1 MTLAVCS
8 DGNPYGV
15 SEGLI
20 FGMPA
25 IVENGTWRY
34 VEGLEINDMLRE
46 HIVKNN
52 GGREVEA

>member
-1 MTLAVCS
+1 MCS

-20 FGMPA
+20 FGMPV

-34 VEGLEINDMLRE
+34 VEGLEINDKLRE